1 MQNDQRAAHILDTAR
16 PVFVRYGF
24 RKTSMTDIARAAG
37 ISRASLYLIFN
48 SKEELFRAG
57 SARAHARTMV
67 EVETA
72 LAGQGGVFSRM
83 EMAIAAFQRGLI
95 APFGGSADAK
105 ELFDANMA
113 LAKDITLD
121 ARTKLLSL
129 LSRTL
134 ADSATQ
140 REIDLDAVKAHPVDL
155 ARIIVAAMDGIKDAQ
170 GASSNLENGTKL
182 LMRLLQAAMTPRAA

>member
-1 MQNDQRAAHILDTAR
+1 MQNDQRAAHILDTAL

-72 LAGQGGVFSRM
+72 LAGQGG
-83 EMAIAAFQRGLI
+83 G
-95 APFGGSADAK
+95 ADAK

-134 ADSATQ
+134 ADAAAQ

>member
-1 MQNDQRAAHILDTAR
+1 M
-16 PVFVRYGF
+16 
-24 RKTSMTDIARAAG
+24 
-37 ISRASLYLIFN
+37 
-48 SKEELFRAG
+48 
-57 SARAHARTMV
+57 
-67 EVETA
+67 
-72 LAGQGGVFSRM
+72 
-83 EMAIAAFQRGLI
+83 LI
-95 APFGGSADAK
+95 APFCGSADAK

>member
-1 MQNDQRAAHILDTAR
+1 
-16 PVFVRYGF
+16 
-24 RKTSMTDIARAAG
+24 
-37 ISRASLYLIFN
+37 
-48 SKEELFRAG
+48 
-57 SARAHARTMV
+57 
-67 EVETA
+67 
-72 LAGQGGVFSRM
+72 
-83 EMAIAAFQRGLI
+83 
-95 APFGGSADAK
+95 
-105 ELFDANMA
+105 MA

-182 LMRLLQAAMTPRAA
+182 LMRLLQAGRLIAEESFIRSQAVTRLWFVVYGR